1 MKLEQL
7 IVQYLYINK
16 KVVLQEIGNFAISDD
31 ITIPTEADKD
41 TVLPENAIQFKYDP
55 KAGVD
60 EGLINYIMEN
70 TRKIRPLAT
79 SDLESF
85 SMLNKQFLNI
95 GKPLIMEGVGVLQKV
110 NDGSY
115 AFTQSGTSHVTVQ
128 EAPKMV
134 TEKLK
139 EKITFATP
147 QKETS
152 SGGGKWV
159 ILSLVGL
166 LLIGSALAAYYFI
179 TKNKSESDT
188 PVAANRE
195 VVEQEKTPTT
205 TGADTTKKADTS
217 LVKTIAPKPSNDS
230 STFFIVIKEY
240 QDLALATKRLDK
252 LVSYGNKL
260 VLTTTDSVTY
270 KMKMPFRLPLT
281 DTLRVKDSLSVFFQ
295 AKARV
300 ELP

>member
-16 KVVLQEIGNFAISDD
+16 KVVLQEIGHFAISDD

-147 QKETS
+147 QKEAS

-179 TKNKSESDT
+179 TKNKAESDA
-188 PVAANRE
+188 PVAANKE
-195 VVEQEKTPTT
+195 VVEKEKTPTT
-205 TGADTTKKADTS
+205 TGTDTTKKADTS

-230 STFFIVIKEY
+230 STFYIVIKEY
-240 QDLALATKRLDK
+240 QDLAMATKRLEK

-281 DTLRVKDSLSVFFQ
+281 DTLRIKDSLSVFFQ